1 MRHCRV
7 SIDEVSA
14 GTGTSGTGCSRR
26 RKKKNNRRR
35 NALQSEVRS
44 TGARREKRRKLQAPK
59 ARGESW
65 LATAVPCCL
74 WAGEEEE
81 RGGKSVGEVFFFFSF
96 FFPLP
101 PPHRHGK
108 ASGQKLP
115 VQKPSLPRGTLK
127 AWRIPGLG
135 TEWPL
140 VPGQAWPI
148 TVCHCRSPETQHGRC
163 WIIRCIRLNPARITC
178 LLIAGS

>member
-1 MRHCRV
+1 MFLSSLSRPQQKFQRRISFFSLSFLFYIFVGGPGASSFGRCRDASLPCV
-7 SIDEVSA
+7 D
-14 GTGTSGTGCSRR
+14 RR
-26 RKKKNNRRR
+26 GFGGHGHERNSMFSTKKKREIIDDATRCK
-35 NALQSEVRS
+35 SEVRS

-59 ARGESW
+59 ARGGSW

-115 VQKPSLPRGTLK
+115 VIVQKPSP
-127 AWRIPGLG
+127 
-135 TEWPL
+135 
-140 VPGQAWPI
+140 
-148 TVCHCRSPETQHGRC
+148 PE
-163 WIIRCIRLNPARITC
+163 AR
-178 LLIAGS
+178 